1 MAKKYKEDDVRLLL
15 EKFRFSNSSI
25 KGFARDEKIPES
37 TLRGW
42 IANQSQQIKFGE
54 IQLNE
59 TFTKTVVSRPN
70 TIFVSENIRIELKEN
85 YDKELLKNILEV
97 LLNAK

>member
-1 MAKKYKEDDVRLLL
+1 MSRKYQEDEIRIIL
-15 EKFRFSNSSI
+15 EKFRISNSSI
-25 KGFARDEKIPES
+25 WEFAREENIAES
-37 TLRGW
+37 TLRDW
-42 IANQSQQIKFGE
+42 IKKQSKQIQFGE
-54 IQLNE
+54 IKLNE
-59 TFTKTVVSRPN
+59 TSTKIFTPRPN